1 VPGPKSMCC
10 DVQSQV
16 SIEVC
21 KILRFNRQPP
31 NLSNL
36 MADSDD
42 EALDVSN
49 VLLNEDGDI
58 AEDHGDP
65 FALDDRPL
73 KKRKIKGAKIE
84 HIPTGQDDFDLLS
97 TESLTKSKI
106 NGSTFKAMGMF
117 SCSSPTYG

>member
-1 VPGPKSMCC
+1 MCC

-16 SIEVC
+16 LIEVG

-31 NLSNL
+31 NFSNL

-58 AEDHGDP
+58 VEDHGDP
-65 FALDDRPL
+65 FALEDRPL
-73 KKRKIKGAKIE
+73 KKRKTKGAKIE

-97 TESLTKSKI
+97 TESLSKSKI
-106 NGSTFKAMGMF
+106 NGSTFKAMGLF
-117 SCSSPTYG
+117 SCSLPTYG